1 MPPVKA
7 IRRQVA
13 RLAAGAMPLDDLP
26 GEALSRMQIKL
37 RLPKVLAHRGQIAVG
52 PWMSELG
59 FEILYWIPFLR
70 WLRDHFELDPA
81 RLVAVSRGGVG
92 SWYADVCADYG
103 DIFDWLGPDEYREL
117 THERWAEAG
126 GQKQMYLSRWDE
138 RVLRAAGSRLDWD
151 GEPVL
156 HPSVMYHAFRRF
168 WKGADS
174 IRHVER
180 HVKFARIAP
189 PSIPDVERALPDD
202 FVAVKFYFRPSFPD
216 KPETREF
223 VSRALARLANNRPVV
238 LLNTGI
244 GVDDHVDADAET
256 GNGIFRP
263 LEGVPAQ
270 VNLGAQCAIIS
281 RARAF
286 LGTYGGLS
294 YVPMVYGVP
303 SFAFYSDRSH
313 FLPSHLDVARRA
325 AAALGTS
332 FTAIDA
338 GRMGALA
345 LVSTEE
351 FGA

>member
-1 MPPVKA
+1 MPPMKA

-92 SWYADVCADYG
+92 SWYADVCADYV
-103 DIFDWLGPDEYREL
+103 DIFDWLGSDEYREL

-138 RVLRAAGSRLDWD
+138 RVLRAARSRLDWD

-189 PSIPDVERALPDD
+189 PSMPEVERALPAD

-281 RARAF
+281 RAHAF

-332 FTAIDA
+332 FAALDA
-338 GRMGALA
+338 GKMDALA
-345 LVSTEE
+345 FASMEE
-351 FGA
+351 IAA

>member
-1 MPPVKA
+1 MTA
-7 IRRQVA
+7 IRRHIA
-13 RLAAGAMPLDDLP
+13 RLAAGAMPFDDLS

-37 RLPKVLAHRGQIAVG
+37 RLPRVLEHDGQIVVG

-70 WLRDHFELDPA
+70 WLRERFNLDPA

-92 SWYADVCADYG
+92 SWYADLCGDYV
-103 DIFDWLGPDEYREL
+103 DIFERIGPDEFREL
-117 THERWAEAG
+117 THERWAETG
-126 GQKQMYLSRWDE
+126 GQKQMFFGRWDE
-138 RVLRAAGSRLDWD
+138 HVLRGAGSRLDWH

-156 HPSVMYHAFRRF
+156 HPSIMYHAFRRF

-180 HVKFARIAP
+180 HVTFARIAP
-189 PSIPDVERALPDD
+189 PSMPDVERGLPGDY
-202 FVAVKFYFRPSFPD
+202 VAVKFYFRPSFPER
-216 KPETREF
+216 PENREF
-223 VSRALARLANNRPVV
+223 VSRVLARLATDTPVV
-238 LLNTGI
+238 LLNTGNV
-244 GVDDHVDADAET
+244 VDEHVEAEVGADT
-256 GNGIFRP
+256 GIFCP
-263 LEGVPAQ
+263 LEGVPAEK
-270 VNLGAQCAIIS
+270 NLEAQCTIIS

-303 SFAFYSDRSH
+303 SFAVYSDHSH

-332 FTAIDA
+332 FAALDA
-338 GRMGALA
+338 GKMDALA
-345 LVSTEE
+345 LASEHI
-351 FGA
+351 AA

>member
-1 MPPVKA
+1 MTA
-7 IRRQVA
+7 IRRRMA
-13 RLAAGAMPLDDLP
+13 RLAAGAMPFDDLP

-37 RLPKVLAHRGQIAVG
+37 RLPKVLEHDGQIAVG

-59 FEILYWIPFLR
+59 FETLYWIPFLR
-70 WLRDHFELDPA
+70 WLRDRFELDPA
-81 RLVAVSRGGVG
+81 RLVAVSRGGIG
-92 SWYADVCADYG
+92 SWYADVCGDYV
-103 DIFDWLGPDEYREL
+103 DIFAWVGPDEFREL

-126 GQKQMYLSRWDE
+126 GQKQMFLSRWDE
-138 RVLRAAGSRLDWD
+138 HVLRAAGPRLGWD

-156 HPSVMYHAFRRF
+156 HPSIMYHAFRRF

-189 PSIPDVERALPDD
+189 PSIPDVERGLPDD

-216 KPETREF
+216 TPENREF
-223 VSRALARLANNRPVV
+223 VARAVERLAEHAQVV

-244 GVDDHVDADAET
+244 GVDDHVDAEAKT
-256 GNGIFRP
+256 GNGIFCP
-263 LEGVPAQ
+263 LEGIPAQ
-270 VNLGAQCAIIS
+270 INLGAQCAIIS

-303 SFAFYSDRSH
+303 SFALYSDRLH

-332 FTAIDA
+332 FTALDV
-338 GRMGALA
+338 GRMDALA
-345 LVSTEE
+345 LVSTKEL
-351 FGA
+351 AT